1 MSKQISVLM
10 TVFNAERYL
19 KESIESILHQTC
31 KDFELIV
38 IDDFSSDNSKNII
51 EKFKD
56 KRLKFFPLD
65 KKLGRTKSLNF
76 GLEKCKFDLIAIQ
89 DADDISHPDRLIK
102 CQKKF
107 IENSLIGLIG
117 TNFSFIDS
125 DNKDLKK
132 IKNFFDKK
140 LDNLKFINSIPHT
153 SIIFDRSKFYKKKTT
168 YDESFVYAQDY
179 HLILEYFNHSKILL
193 LDEKLVKIRIH
204 SQNMSNTSKYKK
216 VKLQENIRLLNYSS
230 KHFELSFYEKK
241 KILLNKLKNYFKLLF
256 NFY

>member
-19 KESIESILHQTC
+19 KESIESILHQTF
-31 KDFELIV
+31 KDFELII

-51 EKFKD
+51 EKFED

-107 IENSLIGLIG
+107 TENNLIGLIG
-117 TNFSFIDS
+117 TNFSFVDS
-125 DNKDLKK
+125 NSKAQIK

-140 LDNLKFINSIPHT
+140 LDNLKFINSIPHS
-153 SIIFDRSKFYKKKTT
+153 SIIFDRSKFYKKTT
-168 YDESFVYAQDY
+168 YDESFIYAQDY
-179 HLILEYFNHSKILL
+179 HLILEYFKHSKILL

-204 SQNMSNTSKYKK
+204 PENMTNNSKYKK
-216 VKLQENIRLLNYSS
+216 VKLEENIRLLNYSS
-230 KHFELSFYEKK
+230 KNFKLSIFEKK
-241 KILLNKLKNYFKLLF
+241 KILSNKLKNYFKLLF
-256 NFY
+256 KFY